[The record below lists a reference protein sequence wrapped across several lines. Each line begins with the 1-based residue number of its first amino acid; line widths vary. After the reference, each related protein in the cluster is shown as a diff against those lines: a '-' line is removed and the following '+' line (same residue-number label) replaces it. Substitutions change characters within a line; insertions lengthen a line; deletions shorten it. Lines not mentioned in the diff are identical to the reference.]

1 MGMNEQLFK
10 YQELWFKDIFDPY
23 AKNNPKISYPFFTG
37 VSDEYEKADRKI
49 MIVGQETQG
58 WGQYESDWTLEDSR
72 QRAIDYLRYQLKY
85 QEPYTDELKAEGIP
99 SRRNSSAF
107 WSFFK
112 QFSWYD
118 YDIVPCW
125 NNVNKAQ
132 TPKSHKL
139 SSDSEQVFNSL
150 LPGQNKTLFQKEVEI
165 LKPDVIVF
173 ITGPNYATTM
183 EVAMNLK
190 EGSLQNIKPSH
201 QKYCIDISSVAEL
214 GVPTFWTYHPTHI
227 SRSKELTRT
236 DRDKI
241 IDYVK
246 QGFNRTTHTT

>member
-58 WGQYESDWTLEDSR
+58 WGQYKPDWTLEDSR
-72 QRAIDYLRYQLKY
+72 QWVIDYLRYQLHYSKD
-85 QEPYTDELKAEGIP
+85 PVLKNKFGG
-99 SRRNSSAF
+99 RKRSAF

-112 QFSWYD
+112 QFSG
-118 YDIVPCW
+118 YDIAPCW
-125 NNVNKAQ
+125 NNINKAQ
-132 TPKSHKL
+132 TPNAHRL

-173 ITGPNYATTM
+173 ITGPDYATTM
-183 EVAMNLK
+183 ETAMNLK

-201 QKYCIDISSVAEL
+201 QKYFIDISSVAEL

-227 SRSKELTRT
+227 SHEPELERE
-236 DRDKI
+236 KI
-241 IDYVK
+241 VNKIK